1 MSFTLAKTERLAA
14 ILSQTPV
21 IPVLTFSDA
30 KTGVETCK
38 ALRDGGLTV
47 LEVTM
52 RTPKALEALRAIVD
66 EVEGVT
72 AGAGTVLEPE
82 HVEQAIQ
89 AGAAFLV
96 SPGSSSRLLNAGSEA
111 PVPFLP
117 GVSTASEAMQLAE
130 RGATFA
136 KFFPAGPAG
145 GAAFLKA
152 LVAPLPELH
161 FVPTGG
167 IDIKNAQEYL
177 DLRNVAAVG
186 GSWVVPQDALD
197 AGDWARITELARQAS
212 ALRARRSSQA

>member
-30 KTGVETCK
+30 KSGVETSK
-38 ALRDGGLTV
+38 ALRDGGLAV

-52 RTPKALEALRAIVD
+52 RTPKALEAMKAIVD

-72 AGAGTVLEPE
+72 VGAGTILEPE
-82 HVEQAIQ
+82 HVQQAIES
-89 AGAAFLV
+89 GAAFLV
-96 SPGSSSRLLNAGSEA
+96 SPGSSSRLLGAASEA
-111 PVPFLP
+111 PVPWLP
-117 GVSTASEAMQLAE
+117 GVSTVSEAMQLAE

-145 GAAFLKA
+145 GPAFLKA

-167 IDIKNAQEYL
+167 IDMGNVEDYL
-177 DLRNVAAVG
+177 KLRNVACCG
-186 GSWVVPQDALD
+186 GSWVAPQEAIN
-197 AGDWARITELARQAS
+197 AGDWAAIRTLAAEAA
-212 ALRARRSSQA
+212 ALKAR

>member
-21 IPVLTFSDA
+21 IPVLTFA
-30 KTGVETCK
+30 EVRAGVETAK

-52 RTPKALEALRAIVD
+52 RTPRALEALKAIVD
-66 EVEGVT
+66 EVDGVT
-72 AGAGTVLEPE
+72 VGAGTVLEPV
-82 HVEQAIQ
+82 HVEQAID

-96 SPGSSSRLLNAGSEA
+96 SPGASSRLLGAGSEA
-111 PVPFLP
+111 PVPFMP

-145 GAAFLKA
+145 GPAFLKA

-167 IDIKNAQEYL
+167 IDLGNAQEYL
-177 DLRNVAAVG
+177 SLRNVACVG
-186 GSWVVPQDALD
+186 GSWVAPQEAID
-197 AGDWARITELARQAS
+197 AGDWARVTALAREAS
-212 ALRARRSSQA
+212 ALKAR

>member
-21 IPVLTFSDA
+21 IPVLTFSDV
-30 KTGVETCK
+30 KSGIETSK

-52 RTPKALEALRAIVD
+52 RTPKALEAMKAIVD

-72 AGAGTVLEPE
+72 VGAGTILEPE
-82 HVEQAIQ
+82 HVQQAIES
-89 AGAAFLV
+89 GAAFLV
-96 SPGSSSRLLNAGSEA
+96 SPGSSSRLLGAASEA
-111 PVPFLP
+111 PVPWLP
-117 GVSTASEAMQLAE
+117 GVSTVSEAMQLAE

-145 GAAFLKA
+145 GPAFLKA

-167 IDIKNAQEYL
+167 IDMGNVEAYL
-177 DLRNVAAVG
+177 ELRNVACCG
-186 GSWVVPQDALD
+186 GSWVAPQGAID
-197 AGDWARITELARQAS
+197 AGDWAAIRKLAEEAA
-212 ALRARRSSQA
+212 ALKAR

>member
-21 IPVLTFSDA
+21 IPVLTFSDVA
-30 KTGVETCK
+30 SGLETAK

-52 RTPKALEALRAIVD
+52 RTPKALEAMKAIVD

-72 AGAGTVLEPE
+72 VGAGTILEPE
-82 HVEQAIQ
+82 HVQQAIES
-89 AGAAFLV
+89 GASFLV
-96 SPGSSSRLLNAGSEA
+96 SPGSSSRLLGAASEA
-111 PVPFLP
+111 PVPWLP
-117 GVSTASEAMQLAE
+117 GVSTVSEAMQLSE

-145 GAAFLKA
+145 GTAFLKA

-167 IDIKNAQEYL
+167 IDLSNVEQYL
-177 DLRNVAAVG
+177 KLRNVACCG
-186 GSWVVPQDALD
+186 GSWVAPQEAID
-197 AGDWARITELARQAS
+197 GKDWAKITALAAEAA
-212 ALRARRSSQA
+212 ALKAR

>member
-30 KTGVETCK
+30 RSGVETAK

-52 RTPKALEALRAIVD
+52 RTPKALEALKAIVD
-66 EVEGVT
+66 EVDGVT
-72 AGAGTVLEPE
+72 VGAGTILEPE
-82 HVEQAIQ
+82 HVQQAIES
-89 AGAAFLV
+89 GAAFLV
-96 SPGSSSRLLNAGSEA
+96 SPGSASRLLGAASEA
-111 PVPFLP
+111 PVPWLP

-145 GAAFLKA
+145 GPSFLKA
-152 LVAPLPELH
+152 LVSPLPELH

-167 IDIKNAQEYL
+167 IDMSNVRDYL
-177 DLRNVAAVG
+177 VLRNVACCG
-186 GSWVVPQDALD
+186 GSWVAPQDAVD
-197 AGDWARITELARQAS
+197 AGDWGKIEALAKEAAALKAR
-212 ALRARRSSQA
+212 

>member
-30 KTGVETCK
+30 KSGVATAK

-52 RTPKALEALRAIVD
+52 RTPKALEALQAIVD

-72 AGAGTVLEPE
+72 VGAGTILEPQ
-82 HVEQAIQ
+82 HVQQAIES
-89 AGAAFLV
+89 GAAFLV
-96 SPGSSSRLLNAGSEA
+96 SPGSASRLLGAASEA
-111 PVPFLP
+111 PVPWLP
-117 GVSTASEAMQLAE
+117 GVSTVSEAMQLAE

-145 GAAFLKA
+145 GPPFLKA

-167 IDIKNAQEYL
+167 IDRGNVEDYL
-177 DLRNVAAVG
+177 ILRNVACVG
-186 GSWVVPQDALD
+186 GSWVAPQQAIDS
-197 AGDWARITELARQAS
+197 GDWDAIRTLARETS
-212 ALRARRSSQA
+212 ALKAR

>member
-21 IPVLTFSDA
+21 IPVLTFSDVA
-30 KTGVETCK
+30 SGLETAK

-52 RTPKALEALRAIVD
+52 RTPKALEAMKAIVD

-72 AGAGTVLEPE
+72 VGAGTILEPE
-82 HVEQAIQ
+82 HVQQAIES
-89 AGAAFLV
+89 GASFLV
-96 SPGSSSRLLNAGSEA
+96 SPGSSSRLLGAASEA
-111 PVPFLP
+111 PVPWLP
-117 GVSTASEAMQLAE
+117 GVSTVSEAMQLSE

-145 GAAFLKA
+145 GPNFLKA

-167 IDIKNAQEYL
+167 IDLSNVEQYL
-177 DLRNVAAVG
+177 KLRNVACCG
-186 GSWVVPQDALD
+186 GSWVAPQEAIDAK
-197 AGDWARITELARQAS
+197 DWAKITALAAEAA
-212 ALRARRSSQA
+212 ALKAR

>member
-30 KTGVETCK
+30 KSGVATAK

-52 RTPKALEALRAIVD
+52 RTPKALEALQAIVD

-72 AGAGTVLEPE
+72 VGAGTILEPQ
-82 HVEQAIQ
+82 HVQQAIES
-89 AGAAFLV
+89 GAAFLV
-96 SPGSSSRLLNAGSEA
+96 SPGSASRLLGAASEA
-111 PVPFLP
+111 PVPWLP
-117 GVSTASEAMQLAE
+117 GVSTVSEAMQLAE

-145 GAAFLKA
+145 GPPFLKA

-167 IDIKNAQEYL
+167 IDRGNVEDYL
-177 DLRNVAAVG
+177 TLRNVACVG
-186 GSWVVPQDALD
+186 GSWVAPQDAIE
-197 AGDWARITELARQAS
+197 AGDWNVIKTLAKEAS
-212 ALRARRSSQA
+212 ALKAR

>member
-30 KTGVETCK
+30 RSGVATAE

-47 LEVTM
+47 LEVAM
-52 RTPKALEALRAIVD
+52 RTPRALEALRAIVD

-72 AGAGTVLEPE
+72 VGAGTVLEPQ
-82 HVEQAIQ
+82 HVQDAIES
-89 AGAAFLV
+89 GASFLV
-96 SPGSSSRLLNAGSEA
+96 SPGSSSRLLGAASEA
-111 PVPFLP
+111 PVPWLP
-117 GVSTASEAMQLAE
+117 GVSTVSEAMQLAE

-145 GAAFLKA
+145 GPPFLKA

-167 IDIKNAQEYL
+167 IDIGNVEDYL
-177 DLRNVAAVG
+177 ALRNVACCG
-186 GSWVVPQDALD
+186 GSWVAPQQAIDG
-197 AGDWARITELARQAS
+197 GDWESIRRLAREAA
-212 ALRARRSSQA
+212 ALKAR

>member
-30 KTGVETCK
+30 QTGVATSK

-52 RTPKALEALRAIVD
+52 RTPKALEALKAIVD

-72 AGAGTVLEPE
+72 VGAGTVLEPE
-82 HVEQAIQ
+82 HVEQAI
-89 AGAAFLV
+89 ASGAAFLV
-96 SPGSSSRLLNAGSEA
+96 SPGSSSRLISAGSEA

-117 GVSTASEAMQLAE
+117 GVSTVSEAMQLAE

-145 GAAFLKA
+145 GAAFLRA
-152 LVAPLPELH
+152 LVAPLPEMH

-167 IDIKNAQEYL
+167 IDMSNAQDYL
-177 DLRNVAAVG
+177 GLRNVAAVG

-197 AGDWARITELARQAS
+197 AKDWGRVTQLAKQAS
-212 ALRARRSSQA
+212 ALKARLAAPA

>member
-21 IPVLTFSDA
+21 IPVLTFADVGQA
-30 KTGVETCK
+30 LGTAK

-52 RTPKALEALRAIVD
+52 RTPKALEALKAIVD

-72 AGAGTVLEPE
+72 VGAGTVLEAQ
-82 HVEQAIQ
+82 HVQQAIE

-96 SPGSSSRLLNAGSEA
+96 SPGSSSRLLSAAGEA

-145 GAAFLKA
+145 GPAFLKA

-167 IDIKNAQEYL
+167 IDQSNAEDYL
-177 DLRNVAAVG
+177 KLRNVAAIG
-186 GSWVVPQDALD
+186 GSWVAPQDAVE
-197 AGDWARITELARQAS
+197 AGDWAAIRMVAAEAAALKAR
-212 ALRARRSSQA
+212 

>member
-30 KTGVETCK
+30 KSGVATAEALK
-38 ALRDGGLTV
+38 AGGLTV

-52 RTPKALEALRAIVD
+52 RTPKALEALKAIVD

-72 AGAGTVLEPE
+72 VGAGTVLEPL
-82 HVEQAIQ
+82 HVEQAITS
-89 AGAAFLV
+89 GASFLV
-96 SPGSSSRLLNAGSEA
+96 SPGSSSRLLGAGSEA

-117 GVSTASEAMQLAE
+117 GVSTVSEAMQLAE

-145 GAAFLKA
+145 GPAFLKA
-152 LVAPLPELH
+152 LVAPLPEMH

-167 IDIKNAQEYL
+167 IDAGNVGEYL
-177 DLRNVAAVG
+177 KLRNVACCG
-186 GSWVVPQDALD
+186 GSWVAPNEAIET
-197 AGDWARITELARQAS
+197 GDWATITRLAKEASELKAR
-212 ALRARRSSQA
+212 

>member
-21 IPVLTFSDA
+21 VPVLTFADA
-30 KTGVETCK
+30 ASGVAACR
-38 ALRDGGLTV
+38 ALREGGLSV
-47 LEVTM
+47 LEITM
-52 RTPKALEALRAIVD
+52 RTPRSLEALKAVVD

-72 AGAGTVLEPE
+72 VGAGTVLEPE
-82 HVEQAIQ
+82 HVQAAIE

-96 SPGSSSRLLNAGSEA
+96 SPGVSSRLLASAVES

-117 GVSTASEAMQLAE
+117 GVSTVSEAMQLAE
-130 RGATFA
+130 RGGTFA

-152 LVAPLPELH
+152 LVAPLPQMH

-167 IDIKNAQEYL
+167 IDMGNVRDYL
-177 DLRNVAAVG
+177 ALRNVACVG
-186 GSWVVPQDALD
+186 GSWVAPQSAID
-197 AGDWARITELARQAS
+197 AGDWATITRLAKEAS
-212 ALRARRSSQA
+212 ALKAR